1 MIVFST
7 EWTVFDK
14 VEAYRQNSKLKK
26 KHIITLMMVGTQR
39 STFMKLNVE
48 SAYLENLRAT
58 RKQEPRDIGLG
69 AKWT

>member
-1 MIVFST
+1 
-7 EWTVFDK
+7 
-14 VEAYRQNSKLKK
+14 
-26 KHIITLMMVGTQR
+26 MMVGTQR